1 MIQNYADVNKRNV
14 ENKKRH
20 NLETLTINIS
30 PSFEIKDDRFD
41 TNQISESHLL
51 IEVSRDRFR
60 FAVHHAEHDVVM
72 WLEDYH
78 IFSLLTE
85 NQLIKSLK
93 TIYQQHVFLS
103 ANYWK
108 TIRLTVHANH
118 FTLIPDEYYEADEA
132 AKYLNFAAGKNLS
145 EREHI
150 FDFKHSRFGAVSIFG
165 VEKELISWFRE
176 MYPARQITPVP
187 VLGSLMEGI
196 VQDRNNNGL
205 HLYFEDHYVSVLYFK
220 DAKLHFCNRFQF
232 RTSQDMVY
240 HVLFVMNELSLQT
253 EMPVTFY
260 GEITTFSEGYVQ
272 LSKSLSNIKFAL
284 NPTKLRF
291 SQYFEDLPEHRY
303 YTLFSSYYLY

>member
-1 MIQNYADVNKRNV
+1 
-14 ENKKRH
+14 
-20 NLETLTINIS
+20 LETLTINIL

-41 TNQISESHLL
+41 TNQIAESHLL
-51 IEVSRDRFR
+51 LEVSRDRFR
-60 FAVHHAEHDVVM
+60 FAVYHAEHDVIM

-93 TIYQQHVFLS
+93 TIYQQHPFLA

-108 TIRLTVHANH
+108 TIRLNVNANH
-118 FTLIPDEYYEADEA
+118 FTLIPDEYYEVEEA
-132 AKYLNFAAGKNLS
+132 TKYLNFAAGKNLS
-145 EREHI
+145 EREQI

-165 VEKELISWFRE
+165 IEKEIIGWFRE
-176 MYPARQITPVP
+176 MYPARKITPVP

-205 HLYFEDHYVSVLYFK
+205 HLYFEDHHVSILYFK
-220 DAKLHFCNRFQF
+220 DSKLHFCNRFQF

-253 EMPVTFY
+253 DMAVTFY
-260 GEITTFSEGYVQ
+260 GEITSFSEGCIQ
-272 LSKSLSNIKFAL
+272 LSKSLKNIKFAL

-303 YTLFSSYYLY
+303 YTLFSSFYLY